1 MSLKTITKKLL
12 PKSILNLRH
21 LFYAWLGSV
30 IYRRP
35 SEKMYVIGV
44 TGTSG
49 KSSVVYFLR
58 QLLENSGYKVGA
70 LSTIEFCVAEK
81 CRLNDKKM
89 TMLGKIA
96 IQKYLRQMADEGCN
110 IAIVE
115 TTSEGRVQHR
125 HQFINYDMMVLTN
138 LYSEHIESHGSFENY
153 KQAKLDIFEYVSK
166 CEKKKLCSLS
176 VIPRSLKATSESRR
190 FESESRDCK
199 GTLIPLWR
207 GDGSEEPRNDI
218 IGKIAVVNNESE
230 YKDEFLKFNFEK
242 KIGFGKGG
250 EFAPMNSII
259 SENGIGFNMG
269 SKFFSAKLFGQYNI
283 MNISAVIAVARALGI
298 DWDTILKAVNG
309 FEGVPG
315 RIEFIPEAVTSGF
328 QVIVDYAF
336 EPVAMAELYKVA
348 KMLKPRK
355 IIHVFGSTGG
365 GRDADRRAKLG
376 DFIGK
381 NADICLI
388 TDEDPYDDNPQ
399 EIIDEVAKAVE
410 QSGKEEGEDL
420 FKILDRG
427 EAIRKAVSL
436 SQKDDLILITGK
448 GSEQA
453 MVVKG
458 KLIPWDDRTA
468 VREALRHKT

>member
-1 MSLKTITKKLL
+1 MLVQNRDNLVNLMRSFDFAQDDETVEKT
-12 PKSILNLRH
+12 
-21 LFYAWLGSV
+21 
-30 IYRRP
+30 
-35 SEKMYVIGV
+35 
-44 TGTSG
+44 
-49 KSSVVYFLR
+49 
-58 QLLENSGYKVGA
+58 
-70 LSTIEFCVAEK
+70 
-81 CRLNDKKM
+81 
-89 TMLGKIA
+89 A
-96 IQKYLRQMADEGCN
+96 I
-110 IAIVE
+110 
-115 TTSEGRVQHR
+115 
-125 HQFINYDMMVLTN
+125 
-138 LYSEHIESHGSFENY
+138 
-153 KQAKLDIFEYVSK
+153 
-166 CEKKKLCSLS
+166 
-176 VIPRSLKATSESRR
+176 
-190 FESESRDCK
+190 
-199 GTLIPLWR
+199 
-207 GDGSEEPRNDI
+207 
-218 IGKIAVVNNESE
+218 VNNESE

>member
-1 MSLKTITKKLL
+1 MSLKTITKKLV
-12 PKSILNLRH
+12 PRNILNLRH

-207 GDGSEEPRNDI
+207 GDGSEVPRNDI

-315 RIEFIPEAVTSGF
+315 RIKF
-328 QVIVDYAF
+328 
-336 EPVAMAELYKVA
+336 
-348 KMLKPRK
+348 
-355 IIHVFGSTGG
+355 IHVFGSTGG